1 MDPPQDLVVVH
12 STDKIADAVRQRK
25 DLLLGLYPSGCA
37 QYILRS
43 HYEVGLIT
51 YLQHIVTEKGGG
63 EAAPFARTYLICEQP
78 PIIDKI

>member
-12 STDKIADAVRQRK
+12 STDKIADAVRRRK
-25 DLLLGLYPSGCA
+25 DLLLGLKPRPSGHV

-51 YLQHIVTEKGGG
+51 YLQHIVTEQGGG
-63 EAAPFARTYLICEQP
+63 EAAPFART
-78 PIIDKI
+78 